1 MNIVIG
7 LTGPTGSGKSSVS
20 RIAEDFGLQVIDCDK
35 TAREATE
42 KGTAG
47 LKALVL
53 AFGEEILLPDGNLN
67 RKALAA
73 AAFKDKQST
82 ELLNKTILP
91 YIAELLKEQ
100 ARNRDTLLDAP
111 TLFESGI
118 NEICHKT
125 VAVLAD
131 REIRLKRIILRDN
144 LTLKEAETRINAG
157 KDEDFYREHA
167 DYILYNNGDEN
178 AFLKRFSD
186 ILKEITGGNLQC
198 QKKQNRSN

>member
-1 MNIVIG
+1 MSIVIG
-7 LTGPTGSGKSSVS
+7 LTGPTGSGKSDAS

-35 TAREATE
+35 TARKATE
-42 KGTAG
+42 KGTKG
-47 LKALVL
+47 LNALVL
-53 AFGEEILLPDGNLN
+53 VFGEEILLSGGSLN

-73 AAFKDKQST
+73 KAFKDKQST
-82 ELLNKTILP
+82 DLLNKTILP
-91 YIAELLKEQ
+91 YIADIVIKQ
-100 ARNRDTLLDAP
+100 AAKGDTLLDAP

-118 NEICHKT
+118 NKICNKT

-131 REIRLKRIILRDN
+131 RDIRLKRIIARDN

-157 KDEDFYREHA
+157 KDEEFFRERA

-186 ILKEITGGNLQC
+186 ILKKITGGNL
-198 QKKQNRSN
+198 

>member
-1 MNIVIG
+1 MSIVIG

-20 RIAEDFGLQVIDCDK
+20 RVAENFGLQVIDCDK
-35 TAREATE
+35 TAREVTE
-42 KGTAG
+42 KGTDG

-73 AAFKDKQST
+73 LAFKDKQST

-91 YIAELLKEQ
+91 YIAELLKKQ
-100 ARNRDTLLDAP
+100 AQNRDTLLDAP
-111 TLFESGI
+111 TLFESGV
-118 NEICHKT
+118 NNICSKT
-125 VAVLAD
+125 IAVLAD

-157 KDEDFYREHA
+157 KNEDFYLARA
-167 DYILYNNGDEN
+167 DYILYNNGDEK

-198 QKKQNRSN
+198 QKNQNQSN

>member
-1 MNIVIG
+1 MSIVIG
-7 LTGPTGSGKSSVS
+7 LTGPTGSGKSSAS
-20 RIAEDFGLQVIDCDK
+20 RIAEDFGFQVIDCDK
-35 TAREATE
+35 TAREVTE
-42 KGTAG
+42 KGTEG

-53 AFGEEILLPDGNLN
+53 AFGEEILLSDGNLN
-67 RKALAA
+67 RKVLAA

-91 YIAELLKEQ
+91 YIAELLKKE

-111 TLFESGI
+111 TLFESGV
-118 NEICHKT
+118 NNICSKT
-125 VAVLAD
+125 IAVIAD
-131 REIRLKRIILRDN
+131 REIRLKRIIARDN

-157 KDEDFYREHA
+157 KDEEFYRERA

-178 AFLKRFSD
+178 VFLKRFSD

-198 QKKQNRSN
+198 QKNQNQSN

>member
-1 MNIVIG
+1 MSIVIG

-20 RIAEDFGLQVIDCDK
+20 RIAEDFGFQVIDCDK

-47 LKALVL
+47 LKALVS

-73 AAFKDKQST
+73 KAFKNKQST

-91 YIAELLKEQ
+91 YIAELLKKQ
-100 ARNRDTLLDAP
+100 AAGRDTLLDAP
-111 TLFESGI
+111 TLFESGV
-118 NEICHKT
+118 NNICSKT
-125 VAVLAD
+125 IAVLAD
-131 REIRLKRIILRDN
+131 REIRLKRIIARDN

-157 KDEDFYREHA
+157 KDEDFYRARA

-198 QKKQNRSN
+198 QKNQNQSN

>member
-47 LKALVL
+47 LKALVS

-131 REIRLKRIILRDN
+131 REIRLKRIIARDN

-198 QKKQNRSN
+198 QKKQNQSN

>member
-1 MNIVIG
+1 MSIVIG
-7 LTGPTGSGKSSVS
+7 LTGPTGSGKSDAS

-35 TAREATE
+35 TARKATE
-42 KGTAG
+42 KGTKG
-47 LKALVL
+47 LNALVL
-53 AFGEEILLPDGNLN
+53 VFGEEILLPDGSLN

-73 AAFKDKQST
+73 KAFKDKQST
-82 ELLNKTILP
+82 DLLNKTILP
-91 YIAELLKEQ
+91 YIADIVIKQ
-100 ARNRDTLLDAP
+100 AAKGDTLLDAP

-118 NEICHKT
+118 NKICNKT

-131 REIRLKRIILRDN
+131 RDIRLKRIIARDN

-157 KDEDFYREHA
+157 KDEQFFRERA

-186 ILKEITGGNLQC
+186 ILKKITGGNL
-198 QKKQNRSN
+198 

>member
-198 QKKQNRSN
+198 QKKQNQSN

>member
-1 MNIVIG
+1 MSIVIG
-7 LTGPTGSGKSSVS
+7 LTGPTGSGKSSAS
-20 RIAEDFGLQVIDCDK
+20 KIAESFGFQVIDCDK

-42 KGTAG
+42 KGTEG
-47 LKALVL
+47 LKALVS
-53 AFGEEILLPDGNLN
+53 AFGEEILLPDGALN

-73 AAFKDKQST
+73 KAFRDKQST

-91 YIAELLKEQ
+91 FIAEIVIKQ
-100 ARNRDTLLDAP
+100 AENKDTFLDAP

-118 NEICHKT
+118 NKICNKT
-125 VAVLAD
+125 IAVLAD
-131 REIRLKRIILRDN
+131 RDIRLKRIIARDN

-157 KDEDFYREHA
+157 KDESFYRERA

-186 ILKEITGGNLQC
+186 ILKEITGGNFYDR
-198 QKKQNRSN
+198 KI